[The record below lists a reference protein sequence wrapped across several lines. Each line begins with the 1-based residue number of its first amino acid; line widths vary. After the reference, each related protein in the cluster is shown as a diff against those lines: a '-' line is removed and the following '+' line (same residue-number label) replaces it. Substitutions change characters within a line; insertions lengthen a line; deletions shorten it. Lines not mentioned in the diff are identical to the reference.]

1 MTLKPL
7 TNFLFISVILLGC
20 KTKSPEAQET
30 RQIEIKDAQEV
41 LDNKRQENRER
52 CLPILRASQH
62 TEDYPKTNMI
72 TEAGIER
79 GCLNIS
85 YDYSG
90 CEKTHAHVY
99 YKRIENTSPQELQL
113 FVGVK
118 EAGDCDMLLLGS
130 GSFNLHDL
138 EGHTAGKVILRI
150 EGFEKPLTH
159 IYTAE

>member
-1 MTLKPL
+1 M
-7 TNFLFISVILLGC
+7 FISIILWGC
-20 KTKSPEAQET
+20 KTKAPQNENTQ
-30 RQIEIKDAQEV
+30 QINIKDAQET
-41 LDNKRQENRER
+41 LDNKRQEKKER

-62 TEDYPKTNMI
+62 EEEYPKTNMI
-72 TEAGIER
+72 TKANIER

-85 YDYSG
+85 FDYSG

-99 YKRIENTSPQELQL
+99 YERIENTNPQELQL

-118 EAGDCDMLLLGS
+118 EAGDCDMLLTDS

-150 EGFEKPLTH
+150 DGYDQPLTH